1 MYGEIVSCWC
11 CLVLKPCLFYPLSLT
26 HTHSHSHSHS
36 HSDGLFYVLLIERCN
51 KQFISQLLSLRKS
64 SLVNFIIKGVA
75 WINVV
80 LYNALSNADACNG
93 NEPYDSMDHMCLES
107 HHHVYRQILV
117 GHKNIW
123 YLVEAVRTLNWELS
137 SLKYLVQF
145 FFPWQNEGTTIG
157 LFFFSKKKKKK
168 KHNWP
173 FLFFFF
179 FFFFFFFVFYWK
191 RKFKI

>member
-1 MYGEIVSCWC
+1 M
-11 CLVLKPCLFYPLSLT
+11 
-26 HTHSHSHSHS
+26 
-36 HSDGLFYVLLIERCN
+36 N
-51 KQFISQLLSLRKS
+51 ASLRKRP
-64 SLVNFIIKGVA
+64 LVNFIIKGVA

-123 YLVEAVRTLNWELS
+123 YLVEAVRTLNWELG

-145 FFPWQNEGTTIG
+145 I
-157 LFFFSKKKKKK
+157 FFSLAERRN
-168 KHNWP
+168 HNWP
-173 FLFFFF
+173 FLFLKKKKKKTQLAFSFLF
-179 FFFFFFFVFYWK
+179 LFLFRFLLEK
-191 RKFKI
+191 EI